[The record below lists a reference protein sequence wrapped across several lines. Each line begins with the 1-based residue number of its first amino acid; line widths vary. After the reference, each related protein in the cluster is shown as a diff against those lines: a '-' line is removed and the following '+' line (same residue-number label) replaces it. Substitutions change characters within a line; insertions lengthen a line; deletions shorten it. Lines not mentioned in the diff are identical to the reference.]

1 MVLFVSRGH
10 TVKLTD
16 ASRLSLREALRE
28 ILQRKDTRVI
38 YYATDNSVY
47 EVEVSSRGRAG
58 CVARLHDGT
67 MLYGPICLQ
76 RLAQYLDTK
85 EGVIEIAQLDA
96 ERVRTDLLTVPQSLL
111 PLGVRDIERLI
122 SQPAA
127 QPQSLASRAQTAAGH
142 PAPAVAPPAPIPAP
156 GPAAAVATPPPAA
169 VQDYVNMLSRRG
181 IRVVDSF
188 NVLSAAAVAVAGKE
202 VSAAGAT
209 RPCLDLVSDLVVL
222 RGRVLMDCLSAGK
235 RLLAHMDAAA
245 GKLELLYS
253 EGESVYAGLRAVEK
267 AIDMKPD
274 EVRVF
279 VLEAVKG

>member
-16 ASRLSLREALRE
+16 ASRLPLREALRE
-28 ILQRKDTRVI
+28 VLQRRDMRLI

-58 CVARLHDGT
+58 CVARLRDGT

-76 RLAQYLDTK
+76 RLAQYLDAR
-85 EGVIEIAQLDA
+85 EGVIEIVQLDA

-122 SQPAA
+122 SQPT
-127 QPQSLASRAQTAAGH
+127 ASRTRTAAG
-142 PAPAVAPPAPIPAP
+142 PAAPAAAPPAPIPAP
-156 GPAAAVATPPPAA
+156 GPAAAAAVATPPPAA

-181 IRVVDSF
+181 IRIVDGF
-188 NVLSAAAVAVAGKE
+188 NVLSAAAVAAAGKE
-202 VSAAGAT
+202 VSAAGAA

-235 RLLAHMDAAA
+235 RLLAHIDAAA

-253 EGESVYAGLRAVEK
+253 EGENVYSGLRAVEK
-267 AIDMKPD
+267 ALGMKPD

-279 VLEAVKG
+279 MLEAVKS